1 VLKTARETP
10 LLETLRKYGASVGE
24 FAGWITAM
32 DYGNPLEEH
41 VTTRNSVTVFDVSH
55 MGRYLIRG
63 SNLFEFFQKLVTKDL
78 SKFREGR
85 MSGPVLLLNEDAHII
100 DDIMLYYLSD
110 TEWLAVVNAPNIEK
124 DRAWISKWAKKW
136 GYNITVEDIT
146 LSTTLIAIQGPR
158 APEILESLGVSDAK
172 NLSILEFLRNPSVLG
187 EEAILVSR
195 SGWTGEEVRSHGY
208 EIMTTVKHG
217 KQVFEAAVKA
227 GAKPAGLIA
236 RDSLRLEM
244 GYPLIGVDIGDDTN
258 PIEARYWMALSLKKE
273 DFLGEEALRRI
284 YEEGV
289 HRFRVAFKLKKGVR
303 RIPRHGNNVLINNK
317 IVGHVTSGAYSP
329 ILGRSIGMGYVEATH
344 FYIGFKVAV
353 DIRGKTYEAKILDF
367 PLI

>member
-1 VLKTARETP
+1 MLKTARETP
-10 LLETLRKYGASVGE
+10 LLETLRKHDANVGE

-41 VTTRNSVTVFDVSH
+41 MATRNSVTVFDVSH

-63 SNLFEFFQKLVTKDL
+63 DNLFEFFQKLVSKDL
-78 SKFREGR
+78 SKFKEGR
-85 MSGPVLLLNEDAHII
+85 MSGPVLLLNENAHII

-110 TEWLAVVNAPNIEK
+110 AEWLAVVNAPNIEK
-124 DRAWISKWAKKW
+124 DRVWILKWAKEW
-136 GYNITVEDIT
+136 GYNITIEDIT
-146 LSTTLIAIQGPR
+146 LSTALIAIQGPR
-158 APEILESLGVSDAK
+158 APEVIEKLGVKEAES
-172 NLSILEFLRNPSVLG
+172 LSILEFLRRPSVLG

-208 EIMTTVKHG
+208 EIMTTVEHG
-217 KQVFEAAVKA
+217 KRVFEAAVKA

-244 GYPLIGVDIGDDTN
+244 GYPLIGVDIGNDVN
-258 PIEARYWMALSLKKE
+258 PIEARYWMALSLKKRG
-273 DFLGEEALRRI
+273 FLGEEALRRI
-284 YEEGV
+284 YREGV
-289 HRFRVAFKLKKGVR
+289 SKFRVAFKLKKGVR
-303 RIPRHGNNVLINNK
+303 RIPRHGNNVLIDGK
-317 IVGHVTSGAYSP
+317 VVGYVTSGAYSP
-329 ILGRSIGMGYVEATH
+329 VLGRSIGMGYIEATH
-344 FYIGFKVAV
+344 SYIGFKVTI

>member
-1 VLKTARETP
+1 VLKTTRETP
-10 LLETLRKYGASVGE
+10 LLKTLRKYGASIGE

-41 VTTRNSVTVFDVSH
+41 IATRNSVTVFDVSH

-63 SNLFEFFQKLVTKDL
+63 DNLFEFFQKLVTKDL
-78 SKFREGR
+78 SKFKEGR
-85 MSGPVLLLNEDAHII
+85 MSGPVLLLNEDARII

-124 DRAWISKWAKKW
+124 DRAWILKWAKKW

-146 LSTTLIAIQGPR
+146 LSTTLIAIQGPH
-158 APEILESLGVSDAK
+158 APEILESLGVNEAK

-187 EEAILVSR
+187 EEAILISR
-195 SGWTGEEVRSHGY
+195 SGWTGEEVRSYGY
-208 EIMTTVKHG
+208 EIMTTVKNG
-217 KQVFEAAVKA
+217 ERVFEAAVEA

-244 GYPLIGVDIGDDTN
+244 GYPLIGVDIGNNTN

-273 DFLGEEALRRI
+273 GFLGEEALRRI

-289 HRFRVAFKLKKGVR
+289 RRFRVAFKLKKGVR
-303 RIPRHGNNVLINNK
+303 RIPRHGNSILINNR
-317 IVGHVTSGAYSP
+317 IVGRVTSGAYSP
-329 ILGRSIGMGYVEATH
+329 TLGRSIGMGYIEATH
-344 FYIGFKVAV
+344 LYIGFKVAV
-353 DIRGKTYEAKILDF
+353 DIRGKSYEAKILDF